1 MNKKIDAREL
11 LGLQPVQQGPLQM
24 HDAGVAAT
32 LMDGTVY
39 KAAIDLWLAAGDANF
54 STNFPRYARMALDS
68 LDEFRVVVAEWSNEK
83 QAAALAAQA
92 EQEVTA

>member
-11 LGLQPVQQGPLQM
+11 LGLQPAHQGPLQM

-39 KAAIDLWLAAGDANF
+39 KAAIDLWLAAGDGSIPF
-54 STNFPRYARMALDS
+54 SRYARMALDS